1 MREAPKPPSTGRL
14 SAPEVRPDGDM
25 AAVLRRNIDVMRERR
40 REAAEAA
47 PWPQRLA
54 QRITD
59 FAGSMTFVLLHL
71 LLFGGWIGLNLWAP
85 EAWRFDPTLVVL
97 AMTAS
102 VEAIFLSTFVLISQN
117 RMAAAENDRAEL
129 DLQINLLAEH
139 EITRLVD
146 LVGRLADH
154 AGLTTDEADLD
165 ELRRD
170 VAPDAVLDHISHSS
184 EEDHD
189 RGS

>member
-1 MREAPKPPSTGRL
+1 
-14 SAPEVRPDGDM
+14 M
-25 AAVLRRNIDVMRERR
+25 AEVLRRNIEVMRTQR
-40 REAAEAA
+40 REATEAA

-59 FAGSMTFVLLHL
+59 FAGSMGFVLLHL
-71 LLFGGWIGLNLWAP
+71 LIFGGWIISNLWGP
-85 EAWRFDPTLVVL
+85 EPWRFDPSLVIL
-97 AMTAS
+97 AMAAS

-117 RMAAAENDRAEL
+117 RMAAAEHGRAEL

-139 EITRLVD
+139 EITRLID
-146 LVGRLADH
+146 LVGRLAAH
-154 AGLTTDEADLD
+154 AGLTPDDPDLD
-165 ELRRD
+165 DLRRD
-170 VAPDAVLDHISHSS
+170 VAPEVVLDHIRQSQ